1 MRPTMRSTLTL
12 SLACLLGTEAFGPPG
27 FGSPM
32 RLRRPI
38 AMSAVPEA
46 SPAAGLG
53 GLGSKVPLLGQD
65 GPLLPRKAGSDEAAQ
80 LTASATILGV
90 VTACMGTAYAKMLKA
105 AVTLTWKRG

>member
-1 MRPTMRSTLTL
+1 MRSTLAL

-27 FGSPM
+27 FGSPT

-38 AMSAVPEA
+38 ATMSAAPEA

>member
-1 MRPTMRSTLTL
+1 MRSTLTL

-27 FGSPM
+27 FGSPT

-53 GLGSKVPLLGQD
+53 GLGSKPLLGQD

>member
-1 MRPTMRSTLTL
+1 MRSTLLTL

-27 FGSPM
+27 FGSPT
-32 RLRRPI
+32 RVRRPI
-38 AMSAVPEA
+38 AMSAAPEA
-46 SPAAGLG
+46 SPAAGLA

-90 VTACMGTAYAKMLKA
+90 VTACMGTAYAKALKA

>member
-1 MRPTMRSTLTL
+1 MRSTLTL
-12 SLACLLGTEAFGPPG
+12 SLACLVGTEAFGPPG
-27 FGSPM
+27 FGSPT
-32 RLRRPI
+32 RVRWPI
-38 AMSAVPEA
+38 AMSAAPGA

-80 LTASATILGV
+80 VTASAALLGV
-90 VTACMGTAYAKMLKA
+90 VTACMGTAYARLLKA